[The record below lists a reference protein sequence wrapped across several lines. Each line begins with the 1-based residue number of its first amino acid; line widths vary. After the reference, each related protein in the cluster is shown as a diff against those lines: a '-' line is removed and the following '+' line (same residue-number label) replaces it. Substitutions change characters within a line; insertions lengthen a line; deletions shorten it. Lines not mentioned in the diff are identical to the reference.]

1 MTRGRRPLEAIR
13 VATLIAEKRGN
24 VQHYV
29 HGPGMICTFTIV
41 SPGREAQVSIKRVRH
56 LRCSPQ
62 WLERETANAIAGLR
76 LIVSSDDISR
86 ELWICSPTGTFRFFR
101 VLDSSL
107 IELGPDGNLI
117 PAVQPSPRK
126 KTLAVPAAQATALK
140 DKAEPHVKAIPDVLR
155 GSPVAEYTG
164 STSDTP
170 HVPGFSVGEHIL
182 PDHEAG

>member
-1 MTRGRRPLEAIR
+1 MTRGRRPLEAIKA
-13 VATLIAEKRGN
+13 ATRIAEKRGH

-41 SPGREAQVSIKRVRH
+41 SPGKEAQVSIKRVRH

-62 WLERETANAIAGLR
+62 WLEREAANAIAGLR
-76 LIVSSDDISR
+76 LIVSSNDISR
-86 ELWICSPTGTFRFFR
+86 ELWICSPTGAFRFFR

-107 IELGPDGNLI
+107 IELGHDGNLL

-126 KTLAVPAAQATALK
+126 KSAAIPGPARHDKTAPQVP
-140 DKAEPHVKAIPDVLR
+140 AIPDLPE
-155 GSPVAEYTG
+155 GSPVVEHTV

-170 HVPGFSVGEHIL
+170 PAPDLSVGEHFL
-182 PDHEAG
+182 PDHRVG

>member
-1 MTRGRRPLEAIR
+1 MTRGRRPVEAIKAATR
-13 VATLIAEKRGN
+13 VAEKRGH

-62 WLERETANAIAGLR
+62 WLEREASNAIAGLR
-76 LIVSSDDISR
+76 LIVSSNDISR
-86 ELWICSPTGTFRFFR
+86 ELWICSPTGAFRFFR

-107 IELGPDGNLI
+107 IELGPDGNPI

-126 KTLAVPAAQATALK
+126 KTPAAPAPAPK
-140 DKAEPHVKAIPDVLR
+140 DNAEPQVLAIPVVPE
-155 GSPVAEYTG
+155 GSPVVEYTVSIG
-164 STSDTP
+164 DTP
-170 HVPGFSVGEHIL
+170 QVSDLSVGELIL
-182 PDHEAG
+182 PDHKVG

>member
-1 MTRGRRPLEAIR
+1 MTRGRRPLEAIKA
-13 VATLIAEKRGN
+13 ATRIAEKRGY

-62 WLERETANAIAGLR
+62 WLERDAANAIAGLR
-76 LIVSSDDISR
+76 LIMSSNDISR
-86 ELWICSPTGTFRFFR
+86 ELWICSPTGAFRFFR

-107 IELGPDGNLI
+107 IQLGPDGNPL

-126 KTLAVPAAQATALK
+126 K
-140 DKAEPHVKAIPDVLR
+140 
-155 GSPVAEYTG
+155 
-164 STSDTP
+164 
-170 HVPGFSVGEHIL
+170 
-182 PDHEAG
+182 